1 MAVQQECSTCVRYI
15 GATLAEDSQRV
26 AWYWDISHSEKRV
39 LRFTVAEFPCA
50 DRTTATWGYFKLFKK
65 GEEDK
70 DEYRQFQQICCRM
83 FEVEKLLG
91 SLHYVRDNVMELQ
104 ATVKIEIP
112 IDAEVKPKF
121 DITDKEDEATVH
133 WFFDV
138 CESPRR
144 KLRISYLM
152 YKVKDPIY
160 SSYIQLKL
168 FTRESMEDEF
178 TRRFL
183 LNMTYPEFTGL
194 CCQVQGI
201 RNEIQKAADAKVD
214 LGYDTQ

>member
-1 MAVQQECSTCVRYI
+1 MAVQQKSASTAAVRYI

-26 AWYWDISHSEKRV
+26 VWYWDISQTEKRV

-50 DRTTATWGYFKLFKK
+50 DNTLATWGYFKLFKK
-65 GEEDK
+65 AEDK
-70 DEYRQFQQICCRM
+70 EYRQFQQICCRM
-83 FEVEKLLG
+83 FEIEKLIG
-91 SLHYVRDNVMELQ
+91 SLAYARDHVVGLQ
-104 ATVKIEIP
+104 SSVKTEIP
-112 IDAEVKPKF
+112 IDSEGKQKF

-138 CESPRR
+138 CESPKR

-152 YKVKDPIY
+152 YQINDPIY

-183 LNMTYPEFTGL
+183 LNMSYTEFTGL
-194 CCQVQGI
+194 CFQVQGI
-201 RNEIQKAADAKVD
+201 RNEIQNAENAKVD